1 MSLEDSILLLAEAVQ
16 ELAIAVAASTPPL
29 ALEEARDLET
39 DDAQTSIQDFTL
51 TEAWPS
57 GSEHGGFGKPK
68 HCTICGREGFN
79 KRTHDRHYPW

>member
-29 ALEEARDLET
+29 ALELET
-39 DDAQTSIQDFTL
+39 VEAADDAQTSIQDFTL
-51 TEAWPS
+51 TEAWPR
-57 GSEHGGFGKPK
+57 GAEHGGFGKPK